1 MPYNIYQSIE
11 RQGFVVDAGQAVGL
25 EDTGTRRPGR
35 PRATPAPRPA
45 DTREDILAAAADLFI
60 AQGFAATGTREIA
73 AHAGLRQASLFHYFA
88 HKDDLLDELLDRTV
102 SPALAAAAWLDAA
115 QAEPEVRL
123 YALARQD
130 ARNLCSGPPNLG
142 ALQLMREARRA
153 RFAGFWAK
161 RDQLRDRYLA
171 LIEETA
177 KSGKVVD
184 LPSQTVTDLV
194 FGAVES
200 TMTWYDDEHDL
211 RPDAIAE
218 AVASAAVRGILS
230 RPPSPQRLRQAG
242 DRLLAARP

>member
-1 MPYNIYQSIE
+1 MPYNIYHSIE
-11 RQGFVVDAGQAVGL
+11 RQGFVVDAGQAVGM
-25 EDTGTRRPGR
+25 EDRGTKRPGR
-35 PRATPAPRPA
+35 PRATPTPQQA
-45 DTREDILAAAADLFI
+45 DPREDILTAAADLFI
-60 AQGFAATGTREIA
+60 AHGFAATGTREIA

-88 HKDDLLDELLDRTV
+88 HKDDLLDELLDRMV
-102 SPALAAAAWLDAA
+102 SPALAAAAWLDTA

-130 ARNLCSGPPNLG
+130 ARNLCTGRPNLG
-142 ALQLMREARRA
+142 ALQLMPEARRA

-161 RDQLRDRYLA
+161 RGQLKDRYLG

-200 TMTWYDDEHDL
+200 TMTWYDHEHDL

-218 AVASAAVRGILS
+218 AVASAAVRGILG
-230 RPPSPQRLRQAG
+230 RPPSPQWLRQAG

>member
-1 MPYNIYQSIE
+1 
-11 RQGFVVDAGQAVGL
+11 V
-25 EDTGTRRPGR
+25 DTGSRRRGR
-35 PRATPAPRPA
+35 PRATPAPLPA

-73 AHAGLRQASLFHYFA
+73 AQAGLRQASLFHYFA

-102 SPALAAAAWLDAA
+102 SPALAAASWLDSA

-142 ALQLMREARRA
+142 ALQLMREARRP

-177 KSGKVVD
+177 KAGRVVNV
-184 LPSQTVTDLV
+184 PSQTVTDLV

-200 TMTWYDDEHDL
+200 TMTWYSDEHDL

-218 AVASAAVRGILS
+218 AVAFAAVRGILV
-230 RPPSPQRLRQAG
+230 RPPSPERLRQAG